1 MTRNR
6 VAVIGHCIAYGI
18 PIVLRHSGVAATHVQ
33 GAVGDR
39 AELLRFGADAAE
51 VRTDAPPHPVAHGV
65 RTDVHAAWR
74 AEPAPM
80 CRRRSRELATA

>member
-6 VAVIGHCIAYGI
+6 VAVIGHYIAYGI
-18 PIVLRHSGVAATHVQ
+18 PIVLRHSGVAARHEQ
-33 GAVGDR
+33 AALGER
-39 AELLRFGADAAE
+39 AELRRFGAGAAE
-51 VRTDAPPHPVAHGV
+51 VRTDSPPHPVAHGV

-80 CRRRSRELATA
+80 CRRRNRELATA